1 MQHEG
6 ANARSLGDRTEE
18 IIGACV
24 EVHRHLGPG
33 LLESAYSA
41 ALSREL
47 ELRGIPFERHRAVSP
62 SYKGVPLPA
71 GFRLDFVV
79 YGRVI
84 VELEAVERLLPA
96 HDARAITFLK
106 LSGLE
111 VALLVN
117 FDVPVLRHGL
127 RRFVQRPGEP
137 ASLRAY
143 V

>member
-6 ANARSLGDRTEE
+6 TSARSADDRTEQ
-18 IIGACV
+18 IIGACI

-41 ALSREL
+41 ALAREL

-62 SYKGVPLPA
+62 SYKGMPLPC

-84 VELEAVERLLPA
+84 VELEAVERLLPL
-96 HDARAITFLK
+96 HDAQAITYLK
-106 LSGLE
+106 LTGLE

-117 FDVPVLRHGL
+117 FHVPVLRHGL

>member
-1 MQHEG
+1 MEQAG
-6 ANARSLGDRTEE
+6 AKGRSFGDATEAV
-18 IIGACV
+18 IGACI

-41 ALSREL
+41 ALAREL
-47 ELRGIPFERHRAVSP
+47 EIRGIPFERHRAVRP
-62 SYKGVPLPA
+62 SYKGAPLPC
-71 GFRLDFVV
+71 GFQLDFVV

-84 VELEAVERLLPA
+84 VELEAVERLLPL
-96 HDARAITFLK
+96 HDAQAITHLK
-106 LSGLE
+106 LTGLE

-117 FDVPVLRHGL
+117 FHVPVLRHGV
-127 RRFVQRPGEP
+127 RRFVQSPGEP